1 MEGRIAA
8 TLRGRMSFRLPA
20 SNTATRAVPRRRRAH
35 RLRQITLLALA
46 GLLGAI
52 LVILAVAGGTS
63 RRSHAAGGTA
73 RTGTPPTST
82 PTTSTIATP
91 GPVRVTAIEPSSHLT
106 PRWTNPEP
114 WTGTPSAVLMTR
126 LVTDPQGD
134 AVTIA
139 WFRSSRTQLAL
150 YPGTGNPG
158 PTTASRGPEEVPL
171 AARSEL
177 IATFN
182 SGFYEKDAAAGF
194 FVHGTLY
201 HPMLGG
207 LATVVAYASG
217 KIDIIRWTGG
227 RRPGPGI
234 VMARQNLSLLVSGG
248 QVSPRAGILSDWGI
262 TWHGWPAVW
271 RSAIGV
277 DRNGN
282 LIYAAGP
289 AQTVS
294 SMARAMVHAGAVRAM
309 QLDINPEWPILVT
322 FGRPG
327 AGRPTLATP
336 NPNQIPSRFL
346 YTSVKDFFA
355 VNRRTTTVVQAQ
367 PW

>member
-1 MEGRIAA
+1 
-8 TLRGRMSFRLPA
+8 MSLPLPA
-20 SNTATRAVPRRRRAH
+20 SNTATAAAARRRRRAH
-35 RLRQITLLALA
+35 RLRQIALLAVASLFGAILIISALA
-46 GLLGAI
+46 GGS
-52 LVILAVAGGTS
+52 G
-63 RRSHAAGGTA
+63 RRLHAAGSTA
-73 RTGTPPTST
+73 RTGTR
-82 PTTSTIATP
+82 TTGTIATP
-91 GPVRVTAIEPSSHLT
+91 GPVSVTAIESWPHVT
-106 PRWTNPEP
+106 PRWTNPER
-114 WTGTPSAVLMTR
+114 WTGTPPAVLVTG
-126 LVTDPQGD
+126 LITDPQGD
-134 AVTIA
+134 VVTIA
-139 WFRSSRTQLAL
+139 WFRSSRTQVAL

-171 AARSEL
+171 AWRTNL

-194 FVHGTLY
+194 YVHDTLY
-201 HPMLGG
+201 HPMLDG
-207 LATVVAYASG
+207 LATVVAYANG

-227 RRPGPGI
+227 RQPGPGI
-234 VMARQNLSLLVSGG
+234 VMARQNLSLLVNGG
-248 QVSPRAGILSDWGI
+248 QVSPLAGIVSDWGI
-262 TWHGWPAVW
+262 TWHGSPAVW

-346 YTSVKDFFA
+346 YTSLKDFFA
-355 VNRRTTTVVQAQ
+355 VYLRTTPGVQAQ